1 MTNRDKIEAYFSGRE
16 DEFVKAISRL
26 VAIRSVAGEAEPGAP
41 FGPGPAEAL
50 KEALALASEWGLDTE
65 NIDGYVGA
73 ADVNKKET
81 VLHIPVHLDV
91 VGEGGGWTVTG
102 PFEPRV
108 VDGVLYGR
116 GVNDDKGPLVA
127 ALFALRAVKELG
139 LPLMANA
146 RILMGTDEESGSSD
160 MAYYYKRRPYAPY
173 AFSPDS
179 DFPVI
184 NIEKGHYQPE
194 FSKSWEKSEA
204 SPRVS
209 SLQGGFRFNVIP
221 SKAEA
226 VVTGLG
232 LQQLE
237 PFRAKAAAQTGAS
250 ISLREEAGGT
260 RILCESSGGHAA
272 EPWKA
277 NNALTA
283 LLELLSVLP
292 LACCGSTQAVRA
304 LHALFPH
311 GDNEGKALG
320 IAQRDDLSGPLTVAF
335 TMLTMTETGLA
346 GRFDSRTALC
356 ADEQNCRLP
365 AEKSL
370 AGYGFAV
377 TGFAEM
383 TPPHHTPADSE
394 FVKTL
399 LSCYETYTGN
409 KGGCIAIGGGTYV
422 HDIPGGV
429 AFGCTMPGYEANL
442 HAADEHMPVADLIT
456 SAKIFTLA
464 VAEICSGK

>member
-1 MTNRDKIEAYFSGRE
+1 MTNKDKIDAYFCGRE
-16 DEFVKAISRL
+16 DEFVRAISRL

-50 KEALALASEWGLDTE
+50 KEALALACEWGFETE

-73 ADVNKKET
+73 ADISRKET
-81 VLHIPVHLDV
+81 ALHIPVHLDV
-91 VGEGGGWTVTG
+91 VGEGGGWTVTR
-102 PFEPRV
+102 PFEPKV

-139 LPLMANA
+139 IPLRANA
-146 RILMGTDEESGSSD
+146 RVLMGTNEENGSSD
-160 MAYYYKRRPYAPY
+160 MAYYYSRRPYAPY
-173 AFSPDS
+173 AFSPDA

-194 FSKSWEKSEA
+194 FTKSWEKSDA

-232 LQQLE
+232 LGQLE

-250 ISLREEAGGT
+250 VSLREEADGT

-272 EPWKA
+272 EPRKA

-283 LLELLSVLP
+283 LLELLSALP
-292 LACCGSTQAVRA
+292 LADCGSTQAVRA
-304 LHALFPH
+304 LHALFPY
-311 GDNEGKALG
+311 GDNEGNALG
-320 IAQRDDLSGPLTVAF
+320 IAQSDDLSGPLTVAF
-335 TMLTMTETGLA
+335 TMLTMTETRLT

-356 ADEQNCRLP
+356 ATEQNCRLP
-365 AEKSL
+365 AEKAL
-370 AGYGFAV
+370 GGYGFAV
-377 TGFAEM
+377 TGYDKM
-383 TPPHHTPADSE
+383 SLPHHTPADSE

-399 LSCYETYTGN
+399 LRCYETYTGN
-409 KGGCIAIGGGTYV
+409 KGGCIAIGGGSYV

-429 AFGCTMPGYEANL
+429 AFGCTMPGFEPNL
-442 HAADEHMPVADLIT
+442 HAANECMPIADLVT
-456 SAKIFTLA
+456 SAKIFALA
-464 VAEICSGK
+464 ITELCGEK